1 MLTRVNSTRD
11 VLGQPTKKRQIS
23 FGRAALIN
31 LPPRPMKQSTTGI
44 LALED
49 GSVFRGPVFGGRS
62 TVVGEAVFNTSMT
75 GYQEILTDPSYFGQI
90 VTMTAPHIGNYG
102 VNPSDEESGGPKVFG
117 FVVRELSPIMSSWRG
132 SSSLEVY
139 LEQHGIPGIQGV
151 DTRTITKKLRI
162 DGAMKACLST
172 EGIDD
177 DQAVERARSWGGL
190 VGCDYVKEVTVK
202 KRFTWD
208 SDNPNNA
215 PYLPVG
221 TTLKQ
226 VDAKPRTYHIAAF
239 DLGAKHSIFRKL
251 VCHGFEVTVLPAT
264 TSADEVL
271 ALKPDGLFLSNGP
284 GDPAALGYVHEMV
297 KTVMTEIPTFGICL
311 GHQMITHALGADT
324 FKLKFGHRGGNQ
336 PVKNLE
342 TSRVSITSQ
351 NHGFASDPADVEACG
366 GKVTE
371 INLNDGTVE
380 GLRHKE
386 LPIFSVQYHPEA
398 APGPNDADHLFTDFY
413 DLVDARDQGKI

>member
-1 MLTRVNSTRD
+1 MSTRVKSTRD
-11 VLGQPTKKRQIS
+11 LFWNLQAKRPIS
-23 FGRAALIN
+23 FGRLLPIAL
-31 LPPRPMKQSTTGI
+31 PAGPMKQSRTGV

-49 GSVFRGPVFGGRS
+49 GSVFRGQVFGGTS

-75 GYQEILTDPSYFGQI
+75 GYQEILTDPSYFRQI
-90 VTMTAPHIGNYG
+90 VTMTAPQIGNYG
-102 VNPSDEESGGPKVFG
+102 VNPADEESSGPKVFG

-132 SSSLEVY
+132 HSSLDTY

-151 DTRTITKKLRI
+151 DTRTITKRLRVA
-162 DGAMKACLST
+162 GAMKACLST

-177 DQAVERARSWGGL
+177 DEAVERARSWGGL

-202 KRFTWD
+202 EPFTWD
-208 SDNPNNA
+208 RSDPNNT

-221 TTLKQ
+221 TTFNLGDPKQ
-226 VDAKPRTYHIAAF
+226 QTFRVAAF
-239 DLGAKHSIFRKL
+239 DLGAKHSIFRRL
-251 VCHGFEVTVLPAT
+251 VQHGFEVTVIPAT

-271 ALKPDGLFLSNGP
+271 ALDPDGLFLSNGP
-284 GDPAALGYVHEMV
+284 GDPAALSYVHETV
-297 KTVMTEIPTFGICL
+297 KRLMTELPTFGICL
-311 GHQMITHALGADT
+311 GHQMITHALGAGT

-342 TSRVSITSQ
+342 TGRVSITSQ
-351 NHGFASDPADVEACG
+351 NHGFASDPAEVEANG

-380 GLRHKE
+380 GLRHEE
-386 LPIFSVQYHPEA
+386 LPVFSVQYHPEA
-398 APGPNDADHLFTDFY
+398 APGPNDADPLFTDFY
-413 DLVDARDQGKI
+413 DLVKARASGKV